1 MIHSVHRKVASILCA
16 MALAIVA
23 GCAQTG
29 AKTEVA
35 AKPPAAALNVPIE
48 YYKLPNGLKV
58 VLSADHSFPV
68 TTIGVYYNI
77 GFRIEPKDRTGF
89 AHLFEHLM
97 FQGSEN
103 LEKGEFFKLV
113 QGLGGTLNGSTR
125 FDFTNYYE
133 AFPSNALQ
141 TMLWAEADRMRS
153 LAITQENLENQQGV
167 VKEEVKVN
175 VLNQPYGGF
184 PWLTLPQHANT
195 NWYNAH
201 NFYGDLEHIDA
212 ATLEDARSF
221 FETYYVPSNA
231 VLVVAGD
238 LDSAQTK
245 KWISE
250 YFGPIPGGKA
260 PKLPD
265 ISEPRQTAEKV
276 VTVKDPLAPRPALA
290 VGYHV
295 PERWTPEHFAFGLID
310 EILLQ
315 GDSSRLHR
323 DLVQRRG
330 YTDQVSGGINLLGN
344 MFNYSGPML
353 WSASLLH
360 DPTTSDAQILAAMDE
375 NIQKLRTEPV
385 SQEELDRARRTIRS
399 QLYDLV
405 GSSTRVGLVDLLAC
419 FALFDDDP
427 GRINR
432 LEEEFAKVTPELVQK
447 TAQEY
452 LRPENRTVLLIEPG
466 NVPAEGAA
474 K

>member
-1 MIHSVHRKVASILCA
+1 M
-16 MALAIVA
+16 
-23 GCAQTG
+23 
-29 AKTEVA
+29 
-35 AKPPAAALNVPIE
+35 
-48 YYKLPNGLKV
+48 
-58 VLSADHSFPV
+58 
-68 TTIGVYYNI
+68 
-77 GFRIEPKDRTGF
+77 
-89 AHLFEHLM
+89 
-97 FQGSEN
+97 
-103 LEKGEFFKLV
+103 
-113 QGLGGTLNGSTR
+113 
-125 FDFTNYYE
+125 
-133 AFPSNALQ
+133 
-141 TMLWAEADRMRS
+141 
-153 LAITQENLENQQGV
+153 
-167 VKEEVKVN
+167 
-175 VLNQPYGGF
+175 
-184 PWLTLPQHANT
+184 
-195 NWYNAH
+195 
-201 NFYGDLEHIDA
+201 
-212 ATLEDARSF
+212 
-221 FETYYVPSNA
+221 
-231 VLVVAGD
+231 
-238 LDSAQTK
+238 
-245 KWISE
+245 
-250 YFGPIPGGKA
+250 
-260 PKLPD
+260 
-265 ISEPRQTAEKV
+265 
-276 VTVKDPLAPRPALA
+276 TVKDPLAPRPALA

>member
-1 MIHSVHRKVASILCA
+1 MINSNHPPLKSLLCV
-16 MALAIVA
+16 LGLVLIA
-23 GCAQTG
+23 GCASTG
-29 AKTEVA
+29 TKAPVP
-35 AKPPAAALNVPIE
+35 AKPPVAALNVPVE
-48 YYKLPNGLKV
+48 YYKLPNGLRV
-58 VLSADHSFPV
+58 VLSPDHSVPV
-68 TTIGVYYNI
+68 STIGIYYNI

-97 FQGSEN
+97 FQGSQN
-103 LEKGEFFKLV
+103 LAKGQFFKLV

-133 AFPSNALQ
+133 AFPSNALES
-141 TMLWAEADRMRS
+141 MLWAEADRMRS
-153 LAITQENLENQQGV
+153 LAITQENLVNQQGV

-184 PWLTLPQHANT
+184 PWLSLPQYANT

-221 FETYYVPSNA
+221 FATYYVPSNA

-238 LDSAQTK
+238 LDSAQAK
-245 KWISE
+245 RWISQ
-250 YFGPIPGGKA
+250 YFGGIAAGKA

-265 ISEPRQTAEKV
+265 ISEPRQTEEKRV
-276 VTVKDPLAPRPALA
+276 SQKDALAPRPALA

-315 GDSSRLHR
+315 GEASRLHR

-330 YTDQVSGGINLLGN
+330 YTDSVSGGINLLGN

-360 DPTTSDAQILAAMDE
+360 DPTTTDEQILAAMDE
-375 NIQKLRTEPV
+375 NIERLRTEPV
-385 SQEELDRARRTIRS
+385 TQAELDRARRTIRS
-399 QLYDLV
+399 QLYDMV

-427 GRINR
+427 ARINHI
-432 LEEEFAKVTPELVQK
+432 EEEFAKVTPDLVLK

-452 LRPENRTVLLIEPG
+452 LRRENRTVLKIEPG